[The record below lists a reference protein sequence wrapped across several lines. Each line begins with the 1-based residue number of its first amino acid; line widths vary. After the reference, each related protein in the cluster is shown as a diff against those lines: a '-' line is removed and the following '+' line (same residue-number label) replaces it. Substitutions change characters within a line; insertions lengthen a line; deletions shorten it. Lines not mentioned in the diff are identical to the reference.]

1 MKGRTVL
8 LLISLVIL
16 AQSAS
21 VGWQFRQLNQG
32 RNEGRVQTCI
42 GISKLDNTL
51 IKLIREG
58 EKTLPSLQY
67 YKEHPDDLVK
77 VLGQDER
84 AITAL
89 TPPKYC

>member
-1 MKGRTVL
+1 MRWL
-8 LLISLVIL
+8 LLLVALSIA
-16 AQSAS
+16 AQATI
-21 VGWQFRQLNQG
+21 VGFQLKNIAAARNQ
-32 RNEGRVQTCI
+32 GRVQTCI

-58 EKTLPSLQY
+58 EQTLPSLQY
-67 YKEHPDDLVK
+67 YKTHPDDLVK
-77 VLGQDER
+77 ALGQDER